1 MVDREMELSES
12 QIVESYKEEF
22 NQITTKGILQI
33 LRDSCEAIIEKEKH
47 DDPELDIFIKHKL
60 IGHIEASLLIL
71 RRRWK

>member
-1 MVDREMELSES
+1 MELSKS
-12 QIVESYKEEF
+12 QMVESYKEEF

-47 DDPELDIFIKHKL
+47 DDPELDIFIKNKL
-60 IGHIEASLLIL
+60 IEHIEAFLLIL

>member
-1 MVDREMELSES
+1 MELSES
-12 QIVESYKEEF
+12 QMVESYKEEF

-47 DDPELDIFIKHKL
+47 DDPELDIFIKNKL
-60 IGHIEASLLIL
+60 IEHIEAFLFIL